1 MIQGPVSDMAPPVK
15 AFPDGIPESVCLKFE
30 SLALELHAMGFKK
43 YSADAILHRL
53 RWHHHV
59 ELGDAAFKLN
69 DHWTAPLARWFM
81 NRNAK
86 AGKFFEVR
94 ERAAA

>member
-1 MIQGPVSDMAPPVK
+1 MQGPVSDMAPPVK

-30 SLALELHAMGFKK
+30 SLALELHGLGFKK

-81 NRNAK
+81 NRNPK
-86 AGKFFEVR
+86 AGKFFELR

>member
-1 MIQGPVSDMAPPVK
+1 MQGPISDMAPPVTE
-15 AFPDGIPESVCLKFE
+15 FPDGIPEAVCLKFE
-30 SLALELHAMGFKK
+30 SLALGLVELGFKK

-81 NRNAK
+81 NRNPK
-86 AGKFFEVR
+86 AGKFFELR

>member
-1 MIQGPVSDMAPPVK
+1 MAPP
-15 AFPDGIPESVCLKFE
+15 ALPEGIPESVCLKFE
-30 SLALELHAMGFKK
+30 SLALELLELGFKR

-81 NRNAK
+81 KRNPN